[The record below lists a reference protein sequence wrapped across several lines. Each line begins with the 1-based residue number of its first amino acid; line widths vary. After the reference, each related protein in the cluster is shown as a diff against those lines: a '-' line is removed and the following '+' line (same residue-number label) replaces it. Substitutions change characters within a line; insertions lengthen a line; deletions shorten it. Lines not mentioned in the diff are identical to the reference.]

1 MREEFCKEHG
11 IKLSTL
17 FCVHMRRRRKEAGI
31 FVLDFPRWAFSN
43 KDGSRDGRRSGN
55 CVQWGSCQLRVGRFL
70 VVCASPWH
78 LLRLVE
84 ELREKGVSI
93 ARCLEEKDGYD
104 RFVRKRAEWDSAFR
118 AQSIYQW
125 CFSQGKCD
133 KKSAGD
139 AFEGFCAQLYEQM
152 GCKVHRT
159 PSSNDE
165 GRDIE
170 LVYPDGKTAIV
181 ECKCYAPD
189 QSVGRELVQKLA
201 GANRKCK
208 ADRMVFITTGKFLPT
223 ARQWVREIED
233 DLELVDGN
241 QLSHLVEEARQKR
254 HRTSPGE
261 WRLSM
266 KDVAS
271 HYPPDLPPCRTYPP
285 VSMWASRDAFWGPF
299 QVGVGLLGVFLALAL
314 IVMRFAPLSSAAI
327 SLRGLVPAC
336 LGALAPSSEYVLPDT
351 DSRYYSREE
360 LEALS
365 DWELYVGH
373 NEIYARHGKGFLQD
387 DLAEHFSQCGWYV
400 RLYTPEEYDALPSL
414 LNEYEQAN
422 SDLMWEVRN
431 ERGI

>member
-1 MREEFCKEHG
+1 MGFG
-11 IKLSTL
+11 
-17 FCVHMRRRRKEAGI
+17 
-31 FVLDFPRWAFSN
+31 FS
-43 KDGSRDGRRSGN
+43 RS
-55 CVQWGSCQLRVGRFL
+55 VDLP
-70 VVCASPWH
+70 VVCFP
-78 LLRLVE
+78 
-84 ELREKGVSI
+84 
-93 ARCLEEKDGYD
+93 
-104 RFVRKRAEWDSAFR
+104 
-118 AQSIYQW
+118 
-125 CFSQGKCD
+125 GKCD

-139 AFEGFCAQLYEQM
+139 AFEGFCAQLYERM

-189 QSVGRELVQKLA
+189 RSVGREPVQKLA

-241 QLSHLVEEARQKR
+241 QLSRLVEEARQKR
-254 HRTSPGE
+254 RRTSPGE

-266 KDVAS
+266 EDVAS

-336 LGALAPSSEYVLPDT
+336 LGALAPSSEYVLPDS

-387 DLAEHFSQCGWYV
+387 DLAEHFSNAVGTFGSTLPRIR
-400 RLYTPEEYDALPSL
+400 RLALPTQRIRASKFRPHVGGAERTGHL
-414 LNEYEQAN
+414 TI
-422 SDLMWEVRN
+422 SRDLTPNLR
-431 ERGI
+431 RRSRRCLGGCGQRARR